1 MEQLYGQILA
11 DVIVY
16 ILGGGGGYGWFQK
29 KKIFCRLISRG
40 KHYCKEIAGEK
51 ESLQWKNLK
60 LGKNLVCK
68 GKKFYH
74 QRFWSKRIV
83 THPNHPYPPAHLMSN
98 DRSLNHEKRHRIC
111 IQIRFQTWKS
121 WLNCSSSFQ
130 SITMEIAAI
139 KSYEVAERQKRD
151 ELMFGVFQREFLP
164 NYSAYRTQI
173 FRDNWIAMLFQYSE
187 ILFYWLHH
195 IMISIHVNALKNVN
209 EETPVDGY
217 HGYMENKII

>member
-1 MEQLYGQILA
+1 M
-11 DVIVY
+11 
-16 ILGGGGGYGWFQK
+16 K
-29 KKIFCRLISRG
+29 KFK
-40 KHYCKEIAGEK
+40 A
-51 ESLQWKNLK
+51 
-60 LGKNLVCK
+60 
-68 GKKFYH
+68 GKKSCMQGKKNSITRSFGA
-74 QRFWSKRIV
+74 KELLPK
-83 THPNHPYPPAHLMSN
+83 PNHPYPPAHLNSN
-98 DRSLNHEKRHRIC
+98 DRPLHHGKRHRIC
-111 IQIRFQTWKS
+111 IQTRFQTWKS

-139 KSYEVAERQKRD
+139 RSCEVAERQKRD

-164 NYSAYRTQI
+164 NYSAYRTQS

-209 EETPVDGY
+209 EEMPVDGH

>member
-16 ILGGGGGYGWFQK
+16 ILGGGGYGWFQK

-51 ESLQWKNLK
+51 ELLQWKNLK

-83 THPNHPYPPAHLMSN
+83 TQTKSPIPPCPPQLKWSAPTPWKTSP
-98 DRSLNHEKRHRIC
+98 IC
-111 IQIRFQTWKS
+111 IQTRFQTWKS

-139 KSYEVAERQKRD
+139 KSCEVAERQKRD

-164 NYSAYRTQI
+164 NYSAYRTQS

-195 IMISIHVNALKNVN
+195 IMISIHVNALK
-209 EETPVDGY
+209 
-217 HGYMENKII
+217 M

>member
-1 MEQLYGQILA
+1 MQ
-11 DVIVY
+11 
-16 ILGGGGGYGWFQK
+16 
-29 KKIFCRLISRG
+29 
-40 KHYCKEIAGEK
+40 
-51 ESLQWKNLK
+51 
-60 LGKNLVCK
+60 
-68 GKKFYH
+68 GKKNSITRGFGAKELLPT
-74 QRFWSKRIV
+74 QI
-83 THPNHPYPPAHLMSN
+83 THAYPPVHLKSN
-98 DRSLNHEKRHRIC
+98 DRLLNHGKRHRIS

-209 EETPVDGY
+209 KETPVDGD

>member
-1 MEQLYGQILA
+1 MQ
-11 DVIVY
+11 
-16 ILGGGGGYGWFQK
+16 
-29 KKIFCRLISRG
+29 
-40 KHYCKEIAGEK
+40 
-51 ESLQWKNLK
+51 
-60 LGKNLVCK
+60 
-68 GKKFYH
+68 GKKNSITRGFGAKELLPT
-74 QRFWSKRIV
+74 QI
-83 THPNHPYPPAHLMSN
+83 THAYPPAHLKSN
-98 DRSLNHEKRHRIC
+98 DRLLNHGKRHRIY

-121 WLNCSSSFQ
+121 WLNCSSSFL

-164 NYSAYRTQI
+164 NYSAYQTQI

-209 EETPVDGY
+209 KETPVDGD
-217 HGYMENKII
+217 HGYRENKII